1 MKPFSVVRRVEIALA
16 VGSVAVLASACG
28 GQPASQLR
36 QQEKPTVGKANQA
49 LPAVVNG
56 VPLLDLAKSALGA
69 AVAYSV
75 SKPVGVRAVVTT
87 QAALYAQVPAAG
99 GATGPEY
106 VVALQGRFTC
116 GACGRASATTAPTST
131 TTTVTSSV
139 PVSTMVLELSLP
151 LVSGTTTGI
160 AVGVGAPDMAKLGRV
175 YDLDPYIK
183 ALAGVTVPIGP
194 IPA

>member
-56 VPLLDLAKSALGA
+56 VPPLDLAKSALGA

-75 SKPVGVRAVVTT
+75 SKPVGVQSRGHNASSALRPGSSRRRRDGARVCRCTPRAFHLWCVWQGQCDNGTHFDYDDRDVVGPC
-87 QAALYAQVPAAG
+87 LDH
-99 GATGPEY
+99 GA
-106 VVALQGRFTC
+106 
-116 GACGRASATTAPTST
+116 
-131 TTTVTSSV
+131 
-139 PVSTMVLELSLP
+139 
-151 LVSGTTTGI
+151 
-160 AVGVGAPDMAKLGRV
+160 
-175 YDLDPYIK
+175 
-183 ALAGVTVPIGP
+183 
-194 IPA
+194 